1 MADLGLAC
9 GLALNA
15 ALALLGGG
23 SLALGWVLF
32 VEKDRRLAAEGFKNR
47 SDALAHLMRQHLLA
61 EKIRGNAEV
70 VGVVTMVYDHHRR
83 ELSQRLTQLQH
94 DHHTHVLSN
103 LHIHLTHTDCLEV
116 VVIRGTAG
124 RVQELADRL
133 ISTHGVKSGRVFIPA
148 AVDE

>member
-1 MADLGLAC
+1 MKLARFGVSC
-9 GLALNA
+9 DAE
-15 ALALLGGG
+15 LLT
-23 SLALGWVLF
+23 AF
-32 VEKDRRLAAEGFKNR
+32 DRRLSAEGFKNR
-47 SDALAHLMRQHLLA
+47 SDALAHLMRQHLLE
-61 EKIRGNAEV
+61 EKIRGNAAV

-83 ELSQRLTQLQH
+83 ELSQRLTRLQH

-148 AVDE
+148 AVGE